1 MPDQVSAVWRQI
13 LRKPQVCLVA
23 HWNWK
28 SGATSA
34 MLRGVIYFFVNL
46 PSGFH
51 AAGGAMLVEFSYR
64 TFLSGACGAV
74 TQALRTAEPPW
85 AAALSA
91 MAILP
96 MVGHLVEFTVHYFRG
111 TPRLKSSIATSIGFT
126 ILATLINLYAMRRG
140 VLITGDGSSPLA
152 QDYAALPRII
162 GGFIVAGPK
171 ALYQLFRRTQ
181 R

>member
-1 MPDQVSAVWRQI
+1 MAENVSAVWSQI
-13 LRKPQVCLVA
+13 LRKPQIYLVA

-34 MLRGVIYFFVNL
+34 ILRGAIYFFANL

-51 AAGGAMLVEFSYR
+51 SAGAAMLVEFSYR
-64 TFLSGACGAV
+64 TFLSGACGSI

-96 MVGHLVEFTVHYFRG
+96 LFGHLVEFTVHYFRG
-111 TPRLKSSIATSIGFT
+111 TPRLKSSIAISVGFT
-126 ILATLINLYAMRRG
+126 ILATLFNLYAMRRG
-140 VLITGDGSSPLA
+140 VLIIGSGSRPLA

-171 ALYQLFRRTQ
+171 ALYQLVRRRQ
-181 R
+181 